1 MTALLR
7 IVGTVWLAA
16 ILVVVMAAFGVT
28 WAWRGW
34 SAASALLDP
43 GTASFAGVVLL
54 SAPGMVLL
62 TLARRLERRRFVR
75 R

>member
-7 IVGTVWLAA
+7 IVGTIWLAA
-16 ILVVVMAAFGVT
+16 VLVVVMAAFGIT
-28 WAWRGW
+28 WVWRGW

-43 GTASFAGVVLL
+43 GTVSFASVVLL

-62 TLARRLERRRFVR
+62 ALAHRLEKRRLVR